1 MALERGTLASQ
12 RRLLE
17 RLTFEDVQLV
27 LYRDDKHGDRAEL
40 RTWPADRGL
49 KPGDAGRKGQPVI
62 ERVPVDDVRIL
73 IGKKM
78 LMKSLLKR
86 ADGGVVYM
94 PSMAARALVG
104 E

>member
-1 MALERGTLASQ
+1 MMSAS
-12 RRLLE
+12 
-17 RLTFEDVQLV
+17 
-27 LYRDDKHGDRAEL
+27 
-40 RTWPADRGL
+40 
-49 KPGDAGRKGQPVI
+49 
-62 ERVPVDDVRIL
+62 L

-94 PSMAARALVG
+94 ASMAARALVG

>member
-1 MALERGTLASQ
+1 MAIDRGTLASQ
-12 RRLLE
+12 RKLLE

-27 LYRDDKHGDRAEL
+27 VYRDAKKGDRAEL
-40 RTWPADRGL
+40 RTWP
-49 KPGDAGRKGQPVI
+49 VI
-62 ERVPVDDVRIL
+62 VRVAIDDVRIL

-94 PSMAARALVG
+94 ASMAARALVG